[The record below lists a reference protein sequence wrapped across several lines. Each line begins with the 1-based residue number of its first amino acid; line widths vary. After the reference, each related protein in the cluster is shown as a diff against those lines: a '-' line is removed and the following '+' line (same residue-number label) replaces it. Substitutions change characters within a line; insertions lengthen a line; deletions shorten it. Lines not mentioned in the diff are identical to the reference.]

1 VSTHLTHRYNEILS
15 TMFFLNIDKRL
26 TKRERNYENEEI
38 KKDEEYF
45 NANK

>member
-1 VSTHLTHRYNEILS
+1 
-15 TMFFLNIDKRL
+15 MFFLNIDKRL